1 MSTYLTIYIQ
11 PKGGKPINLISYTS
25 SSEVYQY
32 FRENIDI
39 VYLND
44 NSDKYTEL
52 TSEKI
57 NNILH
62 DVESDLHKIKA
73 RLEIY
78 GQHAHGNID
87 VLNEIVELQESYDTL
102 LYVKHIV
109 LFIDELIHEGFY
121 LETGKNKI
129 LCNIG

>member
-1 MSTYLTIYIQ
+1 MSTYLTFYIQ
-11 PKGGKPINLISYTS
+11 PEGGKPINLISYTS

-44 NSDKYTEL
+44 DSDKYTEL

-62 DVESDLHKIKA
+62 DVESDLHKVKT

-102 LYVKHIV
+102 LYVKHVV
-109 LFIDELIHEGFY
+109 LFIDELICEGFY